1 MDWGEYTGAVGR
13 WASVLGRTAPH
24 PTEPGRTGRPRLA
37 AVFVEWLMGLPPG
50 WVTDVAGISRSA
62 QLRALGNGVIP
73 AQAATAVTLLLGDV
87 LADQEARS
95 GGDANGGAGAAGNA
109 GWGVAA

>member
-1 MDWGEYTGAVGR
+1 
-13 WASVLGRTAPH
+13 VLGRPAPH

-50 WVTDVAGISRSA
+50 WVTDVPGISRSA

-73 AQAATAVTLLLGDV
+73 AQAATAFTLLLGDV
-87 LADQEARS
+87 LTDHETHSARDAERGADA
-95 GGDANGGAGAAGNA
+95 DGNA
-109 GWGVAA
+109 GRGVAA

>member
-1 MDWGEYTGAVGR
+1 MDWGEYTAAIAR
-13 WASVLGRTAPH
+13 WTSVLGRPAPH

-50 WVTDVAGISRSA
+50 WVTDVPEISRSA

-73 AQAATAVTLLLGDV
+73 AQAATAVTLLLGAV
-87 LADQEARS
+87 LTDHETHSNVNTDR
-95 GGDANGGAGAAGNA
+95 GTEAAGNA
-109 GWGVAA
+109 GWEVAA

>member
-1 MDWGEYTGAVGR
+1 VDWGPYTAAIRR
-13 WASVLGRTAPH
+13 WQTVLGRPAPH

-37 AVFVEWLMGLPPG
+37 PVFVEWLMGLPPG
-50 WVTDVAGISRSA
+50 WVTDVPGISRSA

-73 AQAATAVTLLLGDV
+73 AQAATALTLLLGDI
-87 LADQEARS
+87 LTDHETHS
-95 GGDANGGAGAAGNA
+95 DGDADRGAGAEGNA